1 MFKLKNIL
9 VPIDFSKISEKAL
22 EYAVPLAKQFD
33 AKITLLHAI
42 EPAPYPVDLT
52 YLPMSEGVWI
62 GPVKKELD
70 TLAKK
75 AIEPEILKEVLVA
88 VGTAFEV
95 ITNVAHDCQADL
107 IVITTHGYTGIK
119 HVFMGSTAERVVRHA
134 PCPVLVVRKCEHQF
148 V

>member
-1 MFKLKNIL
+1 MFG
-9 VPIDFSKISEKAL
+9 S
-22 EYAVPLAKQFD
+22 
-33 AKITLLHAI
+33 T
-42 EPAPYPVDLT
+42 
-52 YLPMSEGVWI
+52 
-62 GPVKKELD
+62 VKKELD

-75 AIEPEILKEVLVA
+75 TIEPEILKEVLVD